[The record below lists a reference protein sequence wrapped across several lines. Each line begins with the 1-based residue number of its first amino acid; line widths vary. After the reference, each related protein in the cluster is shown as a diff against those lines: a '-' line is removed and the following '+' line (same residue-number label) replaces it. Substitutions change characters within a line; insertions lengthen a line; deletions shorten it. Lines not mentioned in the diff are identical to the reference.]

1 MHTRPS
7 LQSVARTSSL
17 PLLSR
22 ALASL
27 WSDRGLRGRGSPRL
41 CSPAFVNA
49 DAGAE
54 PPSSD
59 LVASGW
65 DSMLVI
71 SGRDSMP
78 FTENGRNR
86 RIKNRLDVTCHA
98 AVDSAVD
105 STTTPA
111 FGDAETELRCKH
123 LNV

>member
-1 MHTRPS
+1 
-7 LQSVARTSSL
+7 
-17 PLLSR
+17 
-22 ALASL
+22 
-27 WSDRGLRGRGSPRL
+27 
-41 CSPAFVNA
+41 
-49 DAGAE
+49 
-54 PPSSD
+54 
-59 LVASGW
+59 
-65 DSMLVI
+65 MLVI

-123 LNV
+123 LNVQIDERIAALPNLRKIAKQRSASHSSYAASSWLCGTIQAHQTLAHSAIPVCPGFMSDSRCG